1 MLGRA
6 TFEGDAQHAMP
17 GKGGA
22 NAAGRGIQRGELM
35 THLDDL
41 RQEILSRERD
51 LQRRYEQ
58 LKSDVQVLKKAQ
70 AAMAQPAVQLG
81 GQSFCS
87 HMWDRTHHHPS
98 WYESIAKCLGR
109 L

>member
-1 MLGRA
+1 
-6 TFEGDAQHAMP
+6 MP

-58 LKSDVQVLKKAQ
+58 LKSDVQVLKKAALDGERPIFTDNGAPLSFPDQ
-70 AAMAQPAVQLG
+70 EKDKIPGEMLESVRVGGSQLDESECMAVYLRG
-81 GQSFCS
+81 G
-87 HMWDRTHHHPS
+87 
-98 WYESIAKCLGR
+98 
-109 L
+109 